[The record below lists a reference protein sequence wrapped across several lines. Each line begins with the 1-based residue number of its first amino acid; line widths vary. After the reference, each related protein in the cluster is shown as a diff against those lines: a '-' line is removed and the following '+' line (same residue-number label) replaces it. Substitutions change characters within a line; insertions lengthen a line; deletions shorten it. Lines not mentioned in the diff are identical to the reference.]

1 MLDLKKCNYIT
12 GQSNVVSFGISK
24 IIDFF
29 ENSGRTPIFFS
40 IKESQFSSLIQ
51 TSKIEFKNIK
61 NFEEL
66 LSNKSNLFRV
76 DLIVVDLWF
85 LKNVSQVL
93 SYKSILD
100 KLNIDYVILTTKYHY
115 IEGDENV
122 SVYKIDSEYTD
133 IKSSFDVKFWIS
145 DLVSKN
151 KTSMNDLV
159 LAFKRNR
166 KIDDLFGNQ

>member
-1 MLDLKKCNYIT
+1 MLDLKRCNYIT

-29 ENSGRTPIFFS
+29 ENSGRTPIFFYK
-40 IKESQFSSLIQ
+40 KESNFESLIQ
-51 TSKIEFKNIK
+51 TSKIEFTNLR
-61 NFEEL
+61 NFEEII
-66 LSNKSNLFRV
+66 NDKSNLFRV
-76 DLIVVDLWF
+76 DLLVIDLWF
-85 LKNVSQVL
+85 LKNISQVL
-93 SYKSILD
+93 SYKSLLD

-115 IEGDENV
+115 IEGDESV
-122 SVYKIDSEYTD
+122 SVYRLDSEFTD
-133 IKSSFDVKFWIS
+133 TKSKFDVKYWVS

>member
-29 ENSGRTPIFFS
+29 ENSGRTPIFLAL
-40 IKESQFSSLIQ
+40 KESQFSSLIQ

-93 SYKSILD
+93 SYKFILD

-133 IKSSFDVKFWIS
+133 IKSSFDVKYWIS

>member
-1 MLDLKKCNYIT
+1 MIDLKRCNYIT

-29 ENSGRTPIFFS
+29 ENSGKTPLFLS
-40 IKESQFSSLIQ
+40 KKESQFSSLIQ
-51 TSKIEFKNIK
+51 TSKIEFSNIK
-61 NFEEL
+61 NFEKIV
-66 LSNKSNLFRV
+66 SDRSNLFRV

-93 SYKSILD
+93 TYKSILD
-100 KLNIDYVILTTKYHY
+100 KLKIDYVILTTKYHY

-122 SVYKIDSEYTD
+122 SVYKLDSEFTD
-133 IKSSFDVKFWIS
+133 IKSSFEVKYWVS
-145 DLVSKN
+145 DLVTKN

-166 KIDDLFGNQ
+166 KIDDIFGKS

>member
-29 ENSGRTPIFFS
+29 ENSGRTPIFLS

-85 LKNVSQVL
+85 LKNVSQVI

>member
-29 ENSGRTPIFFS
+29 ENSGRTPIFLS